1 MLKRIS
7 IRKLSISCFT
17 LIVLLLMYMIP
28 NDIKDLNVKTSEE
41 YVSIDESNLSDIF
54 LLDNDEYIAMTNIV
68 ISGDDICS
76 KARDLLEALI
86 IDGEKQDIIPNG
98 FKPIIPTGTTI
109 NDVNYD
115 NGVLKV
121 DFSKDILEINEKYEE
136 KMIEAICYTLTSI
149 KDVKN
154 ILIYV
159 DGNLLVKLPKS
170 GKYLPD
176 ILDRNYG
183 INKEVN
189 ISNYKNVMDI
199 TLYYTKVYK
208 DSYYYVPVTKYVN
221 SDKDKV
227 KIIIDELSS
236 APTYEENLMSFLDS
250 NTKLLNY
257 NIDNKVLSLEFN
269 EYVIEDMNTMGI
281 SEEVK
286 EAISYSMKDNLDI
299 DEIIFMFNN
308 KEITKTVFNINK
320 NIRN

>member
-308 KEITKTVFNINK
+308 KEITKTEYK
-320 NIRN
+320 

>member
-154 ILIYV
+154 VLIYV

-308 KEITKTVFNINK
+308 KEITKTEYK
-320 NIRN
+320 

>member
-1 MLKRIS
+1 
-7 IRKLSISCFT
+7 
-17 LIVLLLMYMIP
+17 MIP

-308 KEITKTVFNINK
+308 KEITKTEYK
-320 NIRN
+320 